1 MMNTRNLTAT
11 ANQLSTL
18 LALTYLAILCW
29 VLILKLGVQFS
40 YMQERRINLIPFGD
54 LLLADGRMDFMELT
68 LNVLIFVPMGV
79 YIGILFDKLIFGKKL
94 LWVFLLSA
102 LIEGLQYCLKIGA
115 FDASDLVT
123 NTLGG
128 GLGIVIVG
136 ALEKVLKNKAK
147 AQKVVNILAALG
159 TLVLISLLILLKMNR
174 LPLKYQ

>member
-1 MMNTRNLTAT
+1 MKKHRQNTT

-54 LLLADGRMDFMELT
+54 SLLANGRMDFMELT

-79 YIGILFDKLIFGKKL
+79 YIGVLFDKLMFGKKL
-94 LWVFLLSA
+94 LCVFLLSV
-102 LIEGLQYCLKIGA
+102 LIEGLQYFLRIGA
-115 FDASDLVT
+115 FDATDLVT
-123 NTLGG
+123 NTFG
-128 GLGIVIVG
+128 GLIGIVIFS

-147 AQKVVNILAALG
+147 AQTLVNVLATIG
-159 TLVLISLLILLKMNR
+159 TLSLVTFLILLKMNM
-174 LPLKYQ
+174 LPIKYQ

>member
-1 MMNTRNLTAT
+1 MVNAKSQNTT

-18 LALTYLAILCW
+18 LAVTYLAILCW

-40 YMQERRINLIPFGD
+40 YMQERRVNLIPFGD
-54 LLLADGRMDFMELT
+54 WLLANGRMDFIELT

-79 YIGILFDKLIFGKKL
+79 YIGVLFDKLIFGKKL
-94 LWVFLLSA
+94 LWVFMLSV

-123 NTLGG
+123 NTFGG
-128 GLGIVIVG
+128 GLGIVIFG

-147 AQKVVNILAALG
+147 AQQLVNILAMIG